1 MRKTRIRSNKRR
13 GRSIKRRGR
22 SIKRRGRSIKRRMRG
37 GGCASDCD
45 KTTTDV
51 TDYRKC
57 LVDKCK
63 FTQSEAED
71 Y

>member
-1 MRKTRIRSNKRR
+1 MRKTRI
-13 GRSIKRRGR
+13 RSIKRRGR

-45 KTTTDV
+45 RTTKEV
-51 TDYRKC
+51 GAYRSC
-57 LVDKCK
+57 LMDECG